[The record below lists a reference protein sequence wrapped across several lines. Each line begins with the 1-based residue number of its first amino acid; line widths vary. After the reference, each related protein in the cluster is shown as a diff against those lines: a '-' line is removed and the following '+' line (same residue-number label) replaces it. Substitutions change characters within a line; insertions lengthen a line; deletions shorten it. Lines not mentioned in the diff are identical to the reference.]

1 MNGGNQ
7 LIVYSF
13 TVIGGEDDDVKGF
26 TPIFS
31 HRIVN
36 AETIDEARNYINDI
50 DGFELV
56 GNIRGF
62 VKGEK
67 GYEGKDD
74 IDISGFRFSSFNR
87 NIKTLGIALNG
98 AIKGIVDLDIPDMPV
113 STDLSN

>member
-7 LIVYSF
+7 LNVYSL

-26 TPIFS
+26 APIFS

-36 AETIDEARNYINDI
+36 AENIDEARTFIYDYE
-50 DGFELV
+50 GFLLT
-56 GNIRGF
+56 GNLKGF

-74 IDISGFRFSSFNR
+74 IDISGFQFSSFNR
-87 NIKTLGIALNG
+87 NIKTLGSALNG
-98 AIKGIVDLDIPDMPV
+98 AIKGIVDLDIPDVPV